1 MNGNCDSRRG
11 CGGDRQHSGAAA
23 SQIYAGAVAHGDDPR
38 RVIIVWL
45 AAAVASRIS
54 DLLREIAEKGGI
66 DAVYLS
72 PVLKCIGIG
81 MITHLAAQVCRDAQ
95 QGSIASAV
103 ELCGTLCAL
112 YISLPLI
119 RSLLAIVEQLL

>member
-1 MNGNCDSRRG
+1 MFQIAAVGLICAVLSLAVRSWRPEF
-11 CGGDRQHSGAAA
+11 SIYISAA
-23 SQIYAGAVAHGDDPR
+23 SGLVLFAMVYSQLEGIISGVSGLFQKSGSAG
-38 RVIIVWL
+38 
-45 AAAVASRIS
+45 
-54 DLLREIAEKGGI
+54 
-66 DAVYLS
+66 VYF
-72 PVLKCIGIG
+72 PVLLKVIGIAYL
-81 MITHLAAQVCRDAQ
+81 TDFSAQVCRDAQ

>member
-1 MNGNCDSRRG
+1 MEIRFAPLAAVIGSILALLLRKYTPELSLTVTILAGDHRMARG
-11 CGGDRQHSGAAA
+11 CGGFAYFRSSARDR
-23 SQIYAGAVAHGDDPR
+23 
-38 RVIIVWL
+38 
-45 AAAVASRIS
+45 
-54 DLLREIAEKGGI
+54 REGRGI

>member
-1 MNGNCDSRRG
+1 MNGNCDSRRS
-11 CGGDRQHSGAAA
+11 CGGNRQYSCAAA
-23 SQIYAGAVAHGDDPR
+23 SQIYTGALAGGNDPCG
-38 RVIIVWL
+38 V

-66 DAVYLS
+66 NAVYLS

-81 MITHLAAQVCRDAQ
+81 LITHLAAQVCRDAQ

>member
-23 SQIYAGAVAHGDDPR
+23 SQIYARAVAHGDDPR
-38 RVIIVWL
+38 RGDHRI

>member
-1 MNGNCDSRRG
+1 MEIVIR
-11 CGGDRQHSGAAA
+11 AAA
-23 SQIYAGAVAHGDDPR
+23 AAVIGSILALLLRKYTPELSLTVTILAG
-38 RVIIVWL
+38 VIIVWL
-45 AAAVASRIS
+45 AAAASRIS

>member
-1 MNGNCDSRRG
+1 MEIVIR
-11 CGGDRQHSGAAA
+11 AAA
-23 SQIYAGAVAHGDDPR
+23 AAVIGSILALLLRKYTPELSLTVTILAG
-38 RVIIVWL
+38 VIIVWL

-72 PVLKCIGIG
+72 PVLKCIG

>member
-1 MNGNCDSRRG
+1 MLFRSKYTPEL
-11 CGGDRQHSGAAA
+11 SLTVT
-23 SQIYAGAVAHGDDPR
+23 ILAG
-38 RVIIVWL
+38 VIIVWL

>member
-1 MNGNCDSRRG
+1 MEIVIR
-11 CGGDRQHSGAAA
+11 AAA
-23 SQIYAGAVAHGDDPR
+23 AAVIGSILALLLRKYTPELSLTVTILAG
-38 RVIIVWL
+38 VIIVWL

-72 PVLKCIGIG
+72 PVLGIAYL
-81 MITHLAAQVCRDAQ
+81 TDFSAQVCRDAQ

>member
-1 MNGNCDSRRG
+1 
-11 CGGDRQHSGAAA
+11 
-23 SQIYAGAVAHGDDPR
+23 
-38 RVIIVWL
+38 
-45 AAAVASRIS
+45 
-54 DLLREIAEKGGI
+54 
-66 DAVYLS
+66 
-72 PVLKCIGIG
+72 

>member
-1 MNGNCDSRRG
+1 MEIVIR
-11 CGGDRQHSGAAA
+11 AAA
-23 SQIYAGAVAHGDDPR
+23 AAVIGSILALLLRKYMPELSLTVTILAG
-38 RVIIVWL
+38 VIIVWL